1 MHAKIVLFGKLQD
14 HFVMTVANGIV
25 NILNYPIINYY
36 VTSKIN
42 MQIGKNI
49 NCSSIAFKDIHCAW
63 AVIKIIIHT

>member
-1 MHAKIVLFGKLQD
+1 MQVKLVLFGKLQD

-42 MQIGKNI
+42 MQIGKKI